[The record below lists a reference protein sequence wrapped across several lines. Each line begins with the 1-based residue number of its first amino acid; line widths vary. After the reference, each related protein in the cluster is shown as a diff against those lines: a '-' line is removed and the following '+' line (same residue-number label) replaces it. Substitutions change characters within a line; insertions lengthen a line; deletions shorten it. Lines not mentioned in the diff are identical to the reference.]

1 MIIGIGTD
9 MVDITRMQANVAVHG
24 DRMADKILGDLE
36 LPAYQLTSAKA
47 QFLASRFAAKE
58 AVAKAL
64 GTGFRDGLSLKHIQ
78 VSPDPLGRPH
88 IQLTERALALAEQLG
103 VTSSHLSLSHERDL
117 ALAFVVLSS

>member
-9 MVDITRMQANVAVHG
+9 MVDMTRMQANINEHG
-24 DRMADKILGDLE
+24 DKMADKILGDVELE
-36 LPAYQLTSAKA
+36 GYRATSAKA

-78 VSPDPLGRPH
+78 VRSDALGRPH
-88 IQLTERALALAEQLG
+88 IELSARALEVADSLG
-103 VTSSHLSLSHERDL
+103 VKAVHVTLSHERDL
-117 ALAFVVLSS
+117 AIAFVVLC